1 MPVGLRASGSSQP
14 GQRRI
19 LVVDD
24 EPTIRESISARL
36 SAEGYAVDTE
46 DNGLDAV
53 RHCRDNPPDLVVLD
67 VMLPGL
73 DGLEVCRQIQAQAPI
88 PVLMLTARGTETDM
102 LVGLGVGADDYLPK
116 PFSMRVLVARVAALL
131 RRATRAANP
140 TSDLRVGEVRI
151 DQSERRVY
159 HQDVEVHLTR
169 TEFDLLAYL
178 AGHPRVAIS
187 RDRLLDQ
194 VWGWSDGLPSGRRTI
209 DSHVK
214 ALRRKLGQEL
224 IRTVHGIGY
233 ALEAPR

>member
-1 MPVGLRASGSSQP
+1 MPD
-14 GQRRI
+14 QRRI

-24 EPTIRESISARL
+24 EPTICASISARL
-36 SAEGYAVDTE
+36 RAEGYAVDTE

-53 RHCRDNPPDLVVLD
+53 RHCRENPPDLMVLD

-73 DGLEVCRQIQAQAPI
+73 DGLEVCRQVQAHAPI

-131 RRATRAANP
+131 RRTDRVAAP
-140 TSDLRVGEVRI
+140 STDVRIGQVRI
-151 DQSERRVY
+151 DVSERRVY
-159 HQDVEVHLTR
+159 QRDDEVHLTR

-178 AGHPRVAIS
+178 ADNPRVAIS
-187 RDRLLDQ
+187 RERLLDQ
-194 VWGWSDGLPSGRRTI
+194 VWGWSEGLPSGQRTV
-209 DSHVK
+209 DSHIK

-233 ALEAPR
+233 ALEVPR

>member
-1 MPVGLRASGSSQP
+1 MPS
-14 GQRRI
+14 QRRI

-24 EPTIRESISARL
+24 EPTICASISARL
-36 SAEGYAVDTE
+36 RAEGYAVDTE

-53 RHCRDNPPDLVVLD
+53 RHCRENPPDLMVLD

-73 DGLEVCRQIQAQAPI
+73 DGLEVCRQVQAHTPI

-116 PFSMRVLVARVAALL
+116 PFSMRVLVARVGALL
-131 RRATRAANP
+131 RRTDRIAPPSTDMRI
-140 TSDLRVGEVRI
+140 GQVRI
-151 DQSERRVY
+151 DVSERRVY
-159 HQDVEVHLTR
+159 HRDDEVHLTR

-178 AGHPRVAIS
+178 ANNPRVAIS

-194 VWGWSDGLPSGRRTI
+194 VWGWSEGLPSGRRTV
-209 DSHVK
+209 DSHIK

-233 ALEAPR
+233 ALEVPR

>member
-1 MPVGLRASGSSQP
+1 M
-14 GQRRI
+14 
-19 LVVDD
+19 VVDD
-24 EPTIRESISARL
+24 EPTICASISARL
-36 SAEGYAVDTE
+36 RAEGYAVDTE

-53 RHCRDNPPDLVVLD
+53 RHCRENPPDLMVLD

-73 DGLEVCRQIQAQAPI
+73 DGLEVCRQVQAHAPI

-131 RRATRAANP
+131 RRTDRVAAP
-140 TSDLRVGEVRI
+140 SRDVRIGQVRI
-151 DQSERRVY
+151 DVSERRVY
-159 HQDVEVHLTR
+159 QRDDEVHLTR

-178 AGHPRVAIS
+178 ADNPRVAIS
-187 RDRLLDQ
+187 RERLLDQ
-194 VWGWSDGLPSGRRTI
+194 VWGWSEGLPSGQRTV
-209 DSHVK
+209 DSHIK

-233 ALEAPR
+233 ALEVPR

>member
-1 MPVGLRASGSSQP
+1 MQ

-24 EPTIRESISARL
+24 EPTICASISARL
-36 SAEGYAVDTE
+36 RAEGYAVDTE

-53 RHCRDNPPDLVVLD
+53 RHCRENPPDLMVLD

-73 DGLEVCRQIQAQAPI
+73 DGLEVCRQVQAHAPI

-131 RRATRAANP
+131 RRTERVAAP
-140 TSDLRVGEVRI
+140 STDVRVGQVRI
-151 DQSERRVY
+151 DVSGRRVY
-159 HQDVEVHLTR
+159 HRDDEVHLTR

-178 AGHPRVAIS
+178 ADNPRVAIS
-187 RDRLLDQ
+187 RERLLDQ
-194 VWGWSDGLPSGRRTI
+194 VWGWSEGLPSGQRTV
-209 DSHVK
+209 DSHIK

-233 ALEAPR
+233 ALEVPR

>member
-1 MPVGLRASGSSQP
+1 MQ

-24 EPTIRESISARL
+24 EPTICASISARL
-36 SAEGYAVDTE
+36 RAEGYAVDTE

-53 RHCRDNPPDLVVLD
+53 RHCRETPPDLMVLD

-73 DGLEVCRQIQAQAPI
+73 DGLEVCRQVQAHALI

-131 RRATRAANP
+131 RRTE
-140 TSDLRVGEVRI
+140 RVAPPSTDVRIGQVRI
-151 DQSERRVY
+151 DVSERRVY
-159 HQDVEVHLTR
+159 HRDDEVHLTR

-178 AGHPRVAIS
+178 ADNPRVAIS
-187 RDRLLDQ
+187 RERLLDQ
-194 VWGWSDGLPSGRRTI
+194 VWGWSEGLPSGQRTV
-209 DSHVK
+209 DSHIK

-233 ALEAPR
+233 ALEVPR

>member
-1 MPVGLRASGSSQP
+1 MQ

-24 EPTIRESISARL
+24 EPTICASISARL
-36 SAEGYAVDTE
+36 RAEGYAVDTE

-53 RHCRDNPPDLVVLD
+53 RHCRETPPDLMVLD

-73 DGLEVCRQIQAQAPI
+73 DGLEVCRQVQALAPI

-131 RRATRAANP
+131 RRTDRVAAP
-140 TSDLRVGEVRI
+140 STDVRIGQVRI
-151 DQSERRVY
+151 DISERRVY
-159 HQDVEVHLTR
+159 QRDDEVHLTR

-178 AGHPRVAIS
+178 ADNPRVAIS
-187 RDRLLDQ
+187 RERLLDQ
-194 VWGWSDGLPSGRRTI
+194 VWGWSEGLPSGQRTV
-209 DSHVK
+209 DSHIK

-233 ALEAPR
+233 ALEVPR

>member
-1 MPVGLRASGSSQP
+1 MPI
-14 GQRRI
+14 QRRI

-24 EPTIRESISARL
+24 EPTICASISARL
-36 SAEGYAVDTE
+36 RAEGYAVDTE

-53 RHCRDNPPDLVVLD
+53 RHCRENPPDLMVLD

-73 DGLEVCRQIQAQAPI
+73 DGLEVCRQVQAHAPI

-131 RRATRAANP
+131 RRTDRVAAP
-140 TSDLRVGEVRI
+140 STDVRIGQVRI
-151 DQSERRVY
+151 DVSERRVY
-159 HQDVEVHLTR
+159 QRDDEVHLTR

-178 AGHPRVAIS
+178 ADNPRVAIS
-187 RDRLLDQ
+187 RERLLDQ
-194 VWGWSDGLPSGRRTI
+194 VWGWSEGLPSGQRTV
-209 DSHVK
+209 DSHIK

-233 ALEAPR
+233 ALEVPR

>member
-1 MPVGLRASGSSQP
+1 M
-14 GQRRI
+14 
-19 LVVDD
+19 VVDD
-24 EPTIRESISARL
+24 EPTICASISARL
-36 SAEGYAVDTE
+36 RAEGYAVDTE

-53 RHCRDNPPDLVVLD
+53 RHCRENPPDLMVLD

-73 DGLEVCRQIQAQAPI
+73 DGLEVCRQVQALAPI

-131 RRATRAANP
+131 RRTDRVAAP
-140 TSDLRVGEVRI
+140 STDVRIGQVRI
-151 DQSERRVY
+151 DISERRVY
-159 HQDVEVHLTR
+159 HRDDEVHLTR

-178 AGHPRVAIS
+178 ADNPRVAIS
-187 RDRLLDQ
+187 RERLLDQ
-194 VWGWSDGLPSGRRTI
+194 VWGWSEGLPSGQRTV
-209 DSHVK
+209 DSHIK

-233 ALEAPR
+233 ALEVPR

>member
-1 MPVGLRASGSSQP
+1 MQ

-24 EPTIRESISARL
+24 EPTICASISARL
-36 SAEGYAVDTE
+36 RAEGYAVDTE

-53 RHCRDNPPDLVVLD
+53 RHCRENPPDLMVLD

-73 DGLEVCRQIQAQAPI
+73 DGLEVCRQVQALAPI

-131 RRATRAANP
+131 RRTDRVAAP
-140 TSDLRVGEVRI
+140 STDVRIGQVRI
-151 DQSERRVY
+151 DISERRVY
-159 HQDVEVHLTR
+159 HRDDEVHLTR

-178 AGHPRVAIS
+178 ADNPRVAIS
-187 RDRLLDQ
+187 RERLLDQ
-194 VWGWSDGLPSGRRTI
+194 VWGWSEGLPSGQRTV
-209 DSHVK
+209 DSHIK

-233 ALEAPR
+233 ALEVPR